1 MSPVTT
7 LQVPL
12 PRGQGLGLHYLP
24 EGLLWSAP
32 SLGAVSPLITPNP
45 SKGEGEGL
53 SVILKVVLL
62 F

>member
-1 MSPVTT
+1 MLVQVEVKSPVKSPVTT

-32 SLGAVSPLITPNP
+32 SLGAVSPTNNP
-45 SKGEGEGL
+45 QPKQG
-53 SVILKVVLL
+53 
-62 F
+62 